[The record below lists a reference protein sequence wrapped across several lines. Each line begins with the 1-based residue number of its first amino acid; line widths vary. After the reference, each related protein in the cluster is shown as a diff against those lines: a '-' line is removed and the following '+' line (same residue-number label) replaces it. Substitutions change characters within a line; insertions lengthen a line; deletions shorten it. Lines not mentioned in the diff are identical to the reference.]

1 MKRTVLGVAGLWF
14 IVGAGLASARGWPVS
29 LVALLGLVMILSAAA
44 GHEVWARRG
53 LWLAVCA
60 SAYLGL
66 TWCVAELARASGQHL
81 SVSHSGAVGA
91 YVLGLGVPAI
101 VALWVLRRSGRPR

>member
-53 LWLAVCA
+53 LWLAVFA

-81 SVSHSGAVGA
+81 SVDSGAVGT
-91 YVLGLGVPAI
+91 YVLGLGIPAV
-101 VALWVLRRSGRPR
+101 VALWILRRSGQPR